1 MAGSIS
7 DLPLS
12 IDFYVGFESVDLT
25 THFGY
30 LMGAKED
37 SEINTIKKASLLSS
51 DIFDKYL
58 KVFFLSKEFFFTA
71 LWKISSENKHLI
83 STEDYII

>member
-1 MAGSIS
+1 MI
-7 DLPLS
+7 
-12 IDFYVGFESVDLT
+12 FYVGFESVDLT

-58 KVFFLSKEFFFTA
+58 KVCYLS
-71 LWKISSENKHLI
+71 
-83 STEDYII
+83 